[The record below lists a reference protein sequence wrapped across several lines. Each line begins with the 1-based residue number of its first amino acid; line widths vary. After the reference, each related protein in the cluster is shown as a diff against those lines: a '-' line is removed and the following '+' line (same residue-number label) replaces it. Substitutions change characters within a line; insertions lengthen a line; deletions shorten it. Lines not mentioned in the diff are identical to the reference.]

1 MQSSKE
7 NKIYLPN
14 IKFPKNIKFFSSLE
28 ESLHGSEK
36 ICIAL
41 PSNCFRDIL
50 KKIQHIITKNTKIF
64 WATKGFEADSGKLP
78 HVICEEVLGTINNM
92 AVISGP
98 SFAIEVAQKK
108 PTALTVASENT
119 KFADEI
125 AHDLSD
131 INFRAYTSND
141 VVGVEVGGAVKNI
154 VAIGAGISDG
164 LNYGDNAK
172 IALINRGLVEMQ
184 RLGVA
189 LGANKNTFFGLSGMG
204 DLVLTCTSNL
214 SRNRRLG
221 LAIAEGQ
228 SISKFQSETKQVV
241 EGFHATSAV
250 YQLSKKIGIDMPI
263 CDTIYQILVEKLNP
277 QNAAALLMSRALQNE

>member
-1 MQSSKE
+1 MHSSRE
-7 NKIYLPN
+7 NKAYLPN
-14 IKFPKNIKFFSSLE
+14 IKFPKNINFFSSLE

-41 PSNCFRDIL
+41 PSNCFRDTL
-50 KKIQHIITKNTKIF
+50 QKIKIFITKNTKIC
-64 WATKGFEADSGKLP
+64 WATKGFEIDSGMLP
-78 HVICEEVLGTINNM
+78 HAICEEVLGATNNL

-98 SFAIEVAQKK
+98 SFAIEVAKKK
-108 PTALTVASENT
+108 PTALTVASKNT
-119 KFADEI
+119 KFANEI
-125 AHDLSD
+125 AYDLSD

-141 VVGVEVGGAVKNI
+141 VIGVEVGGAVKNI

-204 DLVLTCTSNL
+204 DLVLTCTSHL
-214 SRNRRLG
+214 SRNRQFG
-221 LAIAEGQ
+221 LAIAKGK
-228 SISKFQSETKQVV
+228 SISKIKSEAKQVV

-250 YQLSKKIGIDMPI
+250 YQLSKKIGVAMPI
-263 CDTIYQILVEKLNP
+263 CETIYQILFEKLSP
-277 QNAAALLMSRALQNE
+277 QNAAHILMSRALQNE

>member
-1 MQSSKE
+1 MRSSRE
-7 NKIYLPN
+7 NKIYMPN
-14 IKFPKNIKFFSSLE
+14 IKFPKNINFFSSLE
-28 ESLHGSEK
+28 ESLLGSEK

-41 PSNCFRDIL
+41 PSNCFRGIL
-50 KKIQHIITKNTKIF
+50 QKIKHIITKNTKIC
-64 WATKGFEADSGKLP
+64 WATKGFEIDSGMLP
-78 HVICEEVLGTINNM
+78 HEICEEVLGTTNNM

-98 SFAIEVAQKK
+98 SFAIEVAKKK

-141 VVGVEVGGAVKNI
+141 VIGVEVGGAIKNI

-214 SRNRRLG
+214 SRNRRFG
-221 LAIAEGQ
+221 LAIAEGK
-228 SISKFQSETKQVV
+228 SISKFQSEAKQVV

-250 YQLSKKIGIDMPI
+250 YQLSQKIGIAMPI
-263 CDTIYQILVEKLNP
+263 CEIIYQILFKKLSP
-277 QNAAALLMSRALQNE
+277 QNAANILMSRALQNE